1 MALEE
6 GQDGS
11 GHSLVN
17 ADGSRRSIKDTGDQE
32 RGKDDDSDDSDD
44 AKSVM
49 TEPPPGFET
58 LCLSEHLLTHLD
70 IYQENAEDGDE
81 ALAGIRSYPGYVVQL
96 QKELAEFK
104 FRNVN
109 ECRHWVRKH
118 RSKLLDLILP
128 ATNALGVSRRLARSY
143 IRGNEKAV
151 SETMSR
157 GDDVKSIFSPEF
169 ADQMLAALEN
179 MSKPPSEADKE
190 VFRDL
195 LPAALVRYKPRPQR
209 DRVATA
215 SQQRRHLIMTKI
227 GKARQRVVWSREEVF
242 LHSAVRGRTSGC
254 PRVLE
259 QARWRDLLERFL
271 LRFGPRGDQWPQV
284 RQGRSYRV
292 ADEMV
297 RP

>member
-32 RGKDDDSDDSDD
+32 HGKDDDSDDSDD

-49 TEPPPGFET
+49 TAPPPGFET

-70 IYQENAEDGDE
+70 IFQENAEDGDE
-81 ALAGIRSYPGYVVQL
+81 ALAGIRSYPEHVVQL
-96 QKELAEFK
+96 QKELAEIK

-109 ECRHWVRKH
+109 ECRHWVRKD
-118 RSKLLDLILP
+118 RSKLLELILP
-128 ATNALGVSRRLARSY
+128 ATNALGVSRRFTRRY

-151 SETMSR
+151 SQRVSS
-157 GDDVKSIFSPEF
+157 GKDVESIFSPDF
-169 ADQMLAALEN
+169 ADQMLAALEK

-195 LPAALVRYKPRPQR
+195 LPAALVRYTPRPQR
-209 DRVATA
+209 EFATEA
-215 SQQRRHLIMTKI
+215 QQRRNRVSYFCVPPQRALT
-227 GKARQRVVWSREEVF
+227 ATVPEPVRQVRTDDD
-242 LHSAVRGRTSGC
+242 SAVLVCCS
-254 PRVLE
+254 PRCE
-259 QARWRDLLERFL
+259 NTWRH
-271 LRFGPRGDQWPQV
+271 
-284 RQGRSYRV
+284 
-292 ADEMV
+292 AM
-297 RP
+297 